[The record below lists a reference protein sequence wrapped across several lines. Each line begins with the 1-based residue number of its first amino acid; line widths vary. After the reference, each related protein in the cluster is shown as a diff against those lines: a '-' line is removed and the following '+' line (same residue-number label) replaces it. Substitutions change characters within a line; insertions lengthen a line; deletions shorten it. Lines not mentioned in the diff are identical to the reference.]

1 MKWAQREAVDVTFK
15 AKSTMKLGPHTYRA
29 GEPIMILDTVTTANF
44 EVAAETTYV
53 TGGRGNARQLSFQGD
68 KTTTFSFT
76 DATLSNEGLALL
88 AGAELIP
95 ARNAN
100 LQGAS
105 PEAQSV
111 IAPVY
116 KEKYAVITNNIPDVR
131 AANIMPDDD
140 SLYPSAG
147 PAANVD
153 YSPRGGLENVW
164 IMNRPYVGQNADIYI
179 WLLDRANEGSGA
191 AIQINLNNTGLT
203 DAEKLTIAN
212 GTATDAVIKKAD
224 SSYLAKFG
232 SGDYFV
238 AFDDAGLPMPID
250 PGSFL
255 GGNNGANLIRSNN
268 IYPDLT
274 VAANQTKDNYAAFDD
289 QVKHYVYFGNTG
301 TPGTVPP
308 TPTWWLSAWGPLT
321 DFAREITASNYGSG
335 MATPGYAYLLAPS
348 GGVAQPR
355 AYKEGGSIV
364 YKVNVPSIL
373 YQDIVLVDYYHEHK
387 HDATQI
393 SILPDKFG
401 EYVYVEG
408 FTTVKRKYDGK
419 DLDAVFVIPKFLITT
434 GITLTFQA
442 TGDAATFDF
451 AGDAYPDFTKFN
463 LTREVLADIIILG
476 ADDNYDGAASYGAAA
491 DPTSYRRFQYNED
504 TDGAYIW
511 KDPSMEPHQ
520 NLDFSDTGSYIST
533 DGGPSTITPGQGL
546 IDTDAPDNV

>member
-1 MKWAQREAVDVTFK
+1 MKWAQREAVDVMFK

-116 KEKYAVITNNIPDVR
+116 KERYAVITNNIPDPR
-131 AANIMPDDD
+131 AANVLPDDD

-147 PAANVD
+147 PATDID
-153 YSPRGGLENVW
+153 YSPRGGIENVW
-164 IMNRPYVGQNADIYI
+164 IKNKPYVGQNADIYV

-191 AIQINLNNTGLT
+191 AVQINLSNPGLT
-203 DAEKLTIAN
+203 DAEKAALEA
-212 GTATDAVIKKAD
+212 GTASDAVIRKSD
-224 SSYLAKFG
+224 TSYLAKFQPQ
-232 SGDYFV
+232 DFFV

-250 PGSFL
+250 PGAYL
-255 GGNNGANLIRSNN
+255 GGNTDNNLIRSNN
-268 IYPDLT
+268 IYADLAT
-274 VAANQTKDNYAAFDD
+274 DTSRDNYARFDD
-289 QVKHYVYFGNTG
+289 QVKHYVYIG
-301 TPGTVPP
+301 TTA
-308 TPTWWLSAWGPLT
+308 TAPTWWLSAWGDISL
-321 DFAREITASNYGSG
+321 FAQQITAANYGNG
-335 MATPGYAYLLAPS
+335 MNTPGFAYLLAPS

-364 YKVNVPSIL
+364 YKVNVPSVL
-373 YQDIVLVDYYHEHK
+373 YQDIVLVDYYHEHR

-401 EYVYVEG
+401 EYVYIEG
-408 FTTVKRKYDGK
+408 FTIVKRKYDGR

-476 ADDNYDGAASYGAAA
+476 ADDNYDGTASYGAAA
-491 DPTSYRRFQYNED
+491 DPTSYRRYQYNED
-504 TDGAYIW
+504 TEGAYIW
-511 KDPSMEPHQ
+511 KDNSMEPHQ
-520 NLDFSDTGSYIST
+520 NIDVSDTGTYIST

-546 IDTDAPDNV
+546 IDLDPPDNA

>member
-131 AANIMPDDD
+131 VGNILPDDD

-147 PAANVD
+147 PAAGID
-153 YSPRGGLENVW
+153 YSPRGGVENVW
-164 IMNRPYVGQNADIYI
+164 LMNKPYVGQNADIYV

-191 AIQINLNNTGLT
+191 AVQINLKNPSLT
-203 DAEKLTIAN
+203 DAEKVAIEA

-224 SSYLAKFG
+224 SSYLAKFV
-232 SGDYFV
+232 SGDFFV

-250 PGSFL
+250 PGAYL
-255 GGNNGANLIRSNN
+255 GGNSGTNLIRSNN
-268 IYPDLT
+268 IYSDLT
-274 VAANQTKDNYAAFDD
+274 VAANQTKDNYASFDD
-289 QVKHYVYFGNTG
+289 QVKHYVYLG
-301 TPGTVPP
+301 TSAT
-308 TPTWWLSAWGPLT
+308 TPAWWLNAWGAIA
-321 DFAREITASNYGSG
+321 DFAREITASNYGNG

-348 GGVAQPR
+348 GGVAQPK
-355 AYKEGGSIV
+355 AFKEGGQFV
-364 YKVNVPSIL
+364 YKVNVPSVL
-373 YQDIVLVDYYHEHK
+373 FQDIVLVDYYTEHQ

-408 FTTVKRKYDGK
+408 FTTVKRKYDGR
-419 DLDAVFVIPKFLITT
+419 DLEAVFVIPKYLITT

-476 ADDNYDGAASYGAAA
+476 ADDNYDNTAAYGAAA
-491 DPTSYRRFQYNED
+491 DPTSYRRFQFNED

-520 NLDFSDTGSYIST
+520 NIDYSDTGTYIST
-533 DGGPSTITPGQGL
+533 DGGPATVTSGQGL
-546 IDTDAPDNV
+546 IDLDPPDNV

>member
-15 AKSTMKLGPHTYRA
+15 AKSTMKLGAHTYRA

-53 TGGRGNARQLSFQGD
+53 NGGRGNARQLSFQGD

-88 AGAELIP
+88 AGADLIP

-100 LQGAS
+100 LQGA
-105 PEAQSV
+105 PAEAQSV

-131 AANIMPDDD
+131 SANIMPDDD

-147 PAANVD
+147 PAADVD
-153 YSPRGGLENVW
+153 YSPRGGIENVW
-164 IMNRPYVGQNADIYI
+164 IMNKPYVGQNADIYV

-191 AIQINLNNTGLT
+191 AIQINLSNVGLT
-203 DAEKLTIAN
+203 DAEKTAIAG
-212 GTATDAVIKKAD
+212 GTATEEVIQKAD
-224 SSYLAKFG
+224 SSYLSKFMAN
-232 SGDYFV
+232 DYFV
-238 AFDDAGLPMPID
+238 AFDDSGLPMPID
-250 PGSFL
+250 PGAFL
-255 GGNNGANLIRSNN
+255 GGNNGANLTRSNN
-268 IYPDLT
+268 IYPDLSQ
-274 VAANQTKDNYAAFDD
+274 AANQTKDNYAAFDD
-289 QVKHYVYFGNTG
+289 QVKHYVYIGATADA
-301 TPGTVPP
+301 PD
-308 TPTWWLSAWGPLT
+308 WWLTAWGPIA
-321 DFAREITASNYGSG
+321 DFARQISASNYGNG

-355 AYKEGGSIV
+355 AYKEGGQIV

-373 YQDIVLVDYYHEHK
+373 YQDIVLIDYYHEHR

-408 FTTVKRKYDGK
+408 FTTVKRKYDGR

-476 ADDNYDGAASYGAAA
+476 ADDNYDGSASYGAAA

-511 KDPSMEPHQ
+511 KDASMEPHQ
-520 NLDFSDTGSYIST
+520 NLDYSDTGSYVST
-533 DGGPSTITPGQGL
+533 DGGPATITPGQGL
-546 IDTDAPDNV
+546 IDTNEPQPTPGP